1 MQCSMSRELRC
12 DAMRCVP
19 PSIHS
24 FSWGIARNLRSSQV
38 AFERAGVRI
47 PGPPPGQP
55 APPAQSTAQSTG
67 GGGGDLRG
75 REAASACSWAAGGPA
90 SPAGPR
96 PCGSWIVAAG
106 EGPALAEHAERSGAE
121 RILQCSGLCG
131 GCGRPVFVEFQ
142 ELCSDHLTSSQA
154 KTRQC
159 CGRGAPAPGPQ
170 PPPASRFTLKPWLAG
185 TRSPD
190 EQVPW

>member
-47 PGPPPGQP
+47 PGPPPGQ
-55 APPAQSTAQSTG
+55 ARLRPAQSTAQSTG
-67 GGGGDLRG
+67 GGRRFAR

-121 RILQCSGLCG
+121 RSGFYNVAACVG
-131 GCGRPVFVEFQ
+131 GCGRP
-142 ELCSDHLTSSQA
+142 SSSSSRSSAPTTSRALKQRLDSA
-154 KTRQC
+154 V
-159 CGRGAPAPGPQ
+159 AVAPPAPSRPQ
-170 PPPASRFTLKPWLAG
+170 PRGSH
-185 TRSPD
+185 
-190 EQVPW
+190 